1 MYLYGLHRG
10 WGKNWRKNWKSK
22 EICIHC
28 NFITKFKVNV
38 DQLHGF
44 YFNHSFSL
52 VCKDLEEGNDV
63 KKAGYILEYLPAY
76 SVLVASGLKL
86 YQTPVNSPVLLMYK
100 NISNRLRYFR
110 AIFLF
115 LSNFIFFDFSTSEK
129 VIFYTKLLSW
139 IHQKSSWIRICIE
152 KNNWFYESGSAKMNA
167 TFTPLDDGTPPT
179 HPRSVPEE
187 LWQLGIDLESPL
199 IIQPAL
205 GHPLQALVQRSL
217 LLPVHIQ
224 AF

>member
-1 MYLYGLHRG
+1 M
-10 WGKNWRKNWKSK
+10 
-22 EICIHC
+22 
-28 NFITKFKVNV
+28 NV

-86 YQTPVNSPVLLMYK
+86 YQTPVNSPVLLMYI

-115 LSNFIFFDFSTSEK
+115 LSNLILFDFSTSEK
-129 VIFYTKLLSW
+129 VIFTKN
-139 IHQKSSWIRICIE
+139 C
-152 KNNWFYESGSAKMNA
+152 
-167 TFTPLDDGTPPT
+167 
-179 HPRSVPEE
+179 
-187 LWQLGIDLESPL
+187 
-199 IIQPAL
+199 
-205 GHPLQALVQRSL
+205 
-217 LLPVHIQ
+217 
-224 AF
+224 

>member
-1 MYLYGLHRG
+1 M
-10 WGKNWRKNWKSK
+10 
-22 EICIHC
+22 
-28 NFITKFKVNV
+28 NV

-86 YQTPVNSPVLLMYK
+86 YQTPVNSPVLLMYI

-115 LSNFIFFDFSTSEK
+115 LSNFLKCISLTLTQRQVRPTFFVTCEQPFSLIF
-129 VIFYTKLLSW
+129 
-139 IHQKSSWIRICIE
+139 R
-152 KNNWFYESGSAKMNA
+152 
-167 TFTPLDDGTPPT
+167 GTNP
-179 HPRSVPEE
+179 SV
-187 LWQLGIDLESPL
+187 
-199 IIQPAL
+199 
-205 GHPLQALVQRSL
+205 
-217 LLPVHIQ
+217 
-224 AF
+224 